1 MVCLDGFGDWFALN
15 LEDLCRD
22 LVFSLLG
29 HYYGLYCGC
38 GSVQSLFMISQ
49 IGIIRIMC
57 QKISLFSYKP
67 IMLGGVINHQSQN
80 FNF

>member
-1 MVCLDGFGDWFALN
+1 MVCLDGFGDWLALN

-22 LVFSLLG
+22 
-29 HYYGLYCGC
+29 HGLNCGC

-49 IGIIRIMC
+49 IGIIRILC